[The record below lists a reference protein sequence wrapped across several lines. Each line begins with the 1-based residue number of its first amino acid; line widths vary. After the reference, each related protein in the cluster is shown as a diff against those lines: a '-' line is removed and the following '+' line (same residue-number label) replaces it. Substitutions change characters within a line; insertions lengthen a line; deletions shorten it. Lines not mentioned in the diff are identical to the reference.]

1 MINIFFFLCRLS
13 SRVEIIVNVVDIND
27 NSPRFEQKQYS
38 ASILENV
45 SIGMDILEANAVDYD
60 MGNNGRLRFTIL
72 SGDPRGNV
80 SEKNIFKNFSPL
92 FYGEINLE
100 NF

>member
-1 MINIFFFLCRLS
+1 M
-13 SRVEIIVNVVDIND
+13 DIND

-72 SGDPRGNV
+72 SGDPRGNF
-80 SEKNIFKNFSPL
+80 SGKHIFFFNFSPL
-92 FYGEINLE
+92 FYGRINLKI
-100 NF
+100 FDIYFF

>member
-1 MINIFFFLCRLS
+1 MKVFSSSLTSRLYDKILIIFPFRLS

-72 SGDPRGNV
+72 SGDPRGKFFLIHAV
-80 SEKNIFKNFSPL
+80 SMN
-92 FYGEINLE
+92 
-100 NF
+100 